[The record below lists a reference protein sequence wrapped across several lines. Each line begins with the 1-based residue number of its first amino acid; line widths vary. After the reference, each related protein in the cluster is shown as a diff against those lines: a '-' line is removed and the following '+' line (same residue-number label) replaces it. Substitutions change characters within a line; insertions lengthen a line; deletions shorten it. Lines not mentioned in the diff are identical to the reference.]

1 MKNTHKDTDRYDVV
15 IVGAG
20 VSGAAQAYAL
30 AAYSNI
36 GRILVVEKEDTAGA
50 VNSLPT
56 NNSQTLHEGDI
67 ETNYTLEKALTVKH
81 RSGFTKTYVT
91 QKNRGGLYLRSPKM
105 VLGVGEKEYAFIAER
120 YETFKKYY
128 PGIER
133 REKETLEEAEP
144 YICKGRNPNKKII
157 ALYNP
162 DGLTINYQ
170 RLAQSMME
178 DAIRI
183 ASKRGGAVEVMY
195 RARAKNI
202 RREDG
207 GWILSA
213 GDRTVHARFLSVCAG
228 AHSLYFAKKLNIPD
242 AKCISLLPV
251 AGNFYYTPKYL
262 SAKVYTVQNPKL
274 PFSAVHG
281 DPDILH
287 ADRTRFGPT
296 TRIVFMLERRNYAT
310 VFDFLMTLT
319 PFFKSII
326 AYLRILLN
334 KDFFYYA
341 FKHNVLF
348 QIPLLG
354 TYLFWCEAKKIIPS
368 LRRNEIILAK
378 GQGGVRPQIVDTRFK
393 HPLNLGEAK
402 LCANGVLFNI
412 TPSPGA
418 TTSVYNGLVDAQ
430 KITHALEGAFDYD
443 AILNDFG
450 CPLVRDVTLLKT
462 VGVSV

>member
-1 MKNTHKDTDRYDVV
+1 MHQPPSANDRYDVV

-20 VSGAAQAYAL
+20 VSGASQAYAL
-30 AAYSNI
+30 AAYSDVQ
-36 GRILVVEKEDTAGA
+36 RILVIEKEETAGA
-50 VNSLPT
+50 INSLPT

-67 ETNYTLEKALTVKH
+67 ETNYTLEKALSVKH
-81 RSGFTKTYVT
+81 KASFTRVYVT
-91 QKNRGGLYLRSPKM
+91 QKNSEGLYLRSPKM
-105 VLGVGEKEYAFIAER
+105 VLGVGEKEYAFVAER

-133 REKETLEEAEP
+133 REKDMLEAAEQR
-144 YICKGRNPNKKII
+144 ICTGRNPNQKII

-170 RLAQSMME
+170 RLAQSLIE
-178 DAIRI
+178 DAQNSAR
-183 ASKRGGAVEVMY
+183 KRGATCDVLYGV
-195 RARAKNI
+195 RAKNI
-202 RREDG
+202 QREKG
-207 GWILSA
+207 GWTLSA
-213 GDRTVHARFLSVCAG
+213 GKRLVGAQFLSIAAG
-228 AHSLYFAKKLNIPD
+228 AHSLLFAKKMGIPD

-287 ADRTRFGPT
+287 GDRTRFGPT
-296 TRIVFMLERRNYAT
+296 TRIVFMLERRHYNTVVDFFAT
-310 VFDFLMTLT
+310 LS
-319 PFFKSII
+319 PFFKSLI
-326 AYLRILLN
+326 AYTRIVFD

-348 QIPLLG
+348 QVPLLG
-354 TYLFWCEAKKIIPS
+354 NYLFWCEAKKIIPS
-368 LRRNEIILAK
+368 LKRQEVRLAR
-378 GQGGVRPQIVDTRFK
+378 GQGGVRPQIVDTRSK
-393 HPLNLGEAK
+393 EPLNLGEAK
-402 LCANGVLFNI
+402 LSADGVLFNI

-430 KITHALEGAFDYD
+430 KIATALGSVYNLKALEK
-443 AILNDFG
+443 DFG
-450 CPLVRDVTLLKT
+450 RTLIQYIHT
-462 VGVSV
+462 QRRG